1 MRRPRLASTVVLA
14 LALVTGGLLYAHV
27 HRFDGGPLRDPSW
40 GGIGAAVQIG
50 KPVAFTEILLENTGG
65 GQITLE
71 KVSTRGLR
79 PGTSVRLWAV
89 TAGKH
94 AIGDVFPFPPPG
106 LSLTDL
112 HPINGYQI
120 AGHGRD
126 VELVAEI
133 TASRLGCIGFDGLT
147 IDYTTGFIHYR
158 RTARD
163 VVFHGGTPGA
173 RGCQTVW

>member
-1 MRRPRLASTVVLA
+1 MRRPRLAS
-14 LALVTGGLLYAHV
+14 ALVLVLLLVAGGLLYAHV

-40 GGIGAAVQIG
+40 GGIGAPVQIG
-50 KPVAFTEILLENTGG
+50 KPVAFTEILLDNTGG
-65 GQITLE
+65 DQITLE
-71 KVSTRGLR
+71 QVGTRGLR

-106 LSLTDL
+106 LGATDL
-112 HPINGYQI
+112 HPIKGFHL
-120 AGHGRD
+120 AGHVRNIQ
-126 VELVAEI
+126 LTAEI
-133 TASRLGCIGFDGLT
+133 TASRPGCIGFDGLT

-158 RTARD
+158 RIART

-173 RGCQTVW
+173 PGCQSVS